1 MKSENTI
8 KQARIDAGLTVR
20 ALAEKIGSCPSTITE
35 IEAGRKVPRAD
46 TLRKIADVTG
56 VSMDKLWPSNG

>member
-1 MKSENTI
+1 M
-8 KQARIDAGLTVR
+8 
-20 ALAEKIGSCPSTITE
+20 AEKIGSCPSTITE

-56 VSMDKLWPSNG
+56 VSMDKLWPSNK